1 MDRESVRGPR
11 LKPTLGLFDAT
22 AISVGAIVGAGIFV
36 VTGIVAGYAGSA
48 LVFSMLIA
56 AMVALL
62 TALSFAE
69 LTAWLPRE
77 GSVYE
82 FAYQLVS
89 PFAGF
94 LAGWMWMLSNTF
106 AGAAVSLGFAYYLTA
121 LFPSSYVK
129 WVAAIICIAFTAPN
143 FFSIRQSAA
152 LNNFLVVAKLFIL
165 AFFVIFGL
173 GYINPANFTPFA
185 PFEIGVF
192 YGAYYIFFA
201 YGGFARVAVVA
212 EEVKDAERNVPRAIL
227 LSLVVST
234 IFYMVAGVAAVGL
247 IGTSRLSNSNSPL
260 TKAIGATGS
269 AAAVYIVS
277 AGGLLA
283 TASVLLTSILGVSRV
298 AYAMARRKDLPKAL
312 SKLHPKY
319 NTPYYSVWI
328 VGFLMALLVLFVD
341 LARVVAISTF
351 AMLFYYAIANVS
363 ALRLKAQKRM
373 YPLVVPALGAFT
385 CLALLIF
392 ILFASPQAWD
402 LGAAGLAAGTIY
414 YSIKKGLAK
423 NPHRQLLSMPGQ
435 LSPRS
440 RLSVRKQRIFHPIF
454 PQHPQECPA
463 RGL

>member
-1 MDRESVRGPR
+1 MDKEIFRESR

-22 AISVGAIVGAGIFV
+22 AISVGAIIGAGIFV
-36 VTGIVAGYAGSA
+36 VTGIVAGLAGSA

-56 AMVALL
+56 AITALF

-69 LTAWLPRE
+69 LTAWLPKE

-106 AGAAVSLGFAYYLTA
+106 AGAAVSLGFAYYLTT
-121 LFPSSYVK
+121 LFPILNIK
-129 WVAAIICIAFTAPN
+129 WVAAILCIAFTALN
-143 FFSIRQSAA
+143 FLGIRQSAI
-152 LNNFLVVAKLFIL
+152 LNNFLVAAKLFIL

-173 GYINPANFTPFA
+173 GYMNPTNFTPFA
-185 PFEIGVF
+185 PFKIGVF

-227 LSLVVST
+227 LSLIIST
-234 IFYMVAGVAAVGL
+234 IFYIVVGVAAVGL
-247 IGTSRLSNSNSPL
+247 VGASKLSSSNSPL
-260 TKAIGATGS
+260 TEAIGATGS
-269 AAAVYIVS
+269 AAAVYLVS

-298 AYAMARRKDLPKAL
+298 AYAMARRKDLPQAL

-328 VGFLMALLVLFVD
+328 VGFLMALLVLFID
-341 LARVVAISTF
+341 LAKVVAISTF
-351 AMLFYYAIANVS
+351 AMLFYYAVANLS
-363 ALRLKAQKRM
+363 ALRLKSQKRT
-373 YPLVVPALGAFT
+373 YPLVVPALGVST
-385 CLALLIF
+385 CLALLFF
-392 ILFASPQAWD
+392 ILFVSPQTWD
-402 LGAAGLAAGTIY
+402 LGAAGLAAGAVY
-414 YSIKKGLAK
+414 YVSRKVLLRS
-423 NPHRQLLSMPGQ
+423 PHIQS
-435 LSPRS
+435 
-440 RLSVRKQRIFHPIF
+440 
-454 PQHPQECPA
+454 
-463 RGL
+463 